1 MRKITKIEVNN
12 TNNIP
17 DNSIR
22 KTPKI
27 DDPLN
32 PTLL

>member
-22 KTPKI
+22 KTPKTENT
-27 DDPLN
+27 LN